1 MPQIN
6 EEFLNKL
13 KKKKPELRPYDLSPN
28 TNESKAVIAN
38 SNISK
43 LPVGDQS
50 RGKTPL
56 DDLTLD
62 ISPLAKSPRV
72 NLSTDN
78 SPLVNTPLTSTPP
91 DHHLLQ
97 TQVHKEPS
105 RGKTP
110 LAVSTPDKS
119 SLVKPPLEKTH
130 VVDPSTDNS
139 PLVDS
144 TPAITPLGNS
154 TRVNSTPATSSRV
167 ISPPVES
174 SLDKSYLVKTPL
186 DHSVMAKTSSY
197 DSNFKMFSFLIDKLS
212 QLNASEIR
220 MLQIIKKRVINSN
233 EREVFISRVEFEKE
247 GLQSKF
253 ITTIIKKLTE
263 EGLLSVKE
271 AKNKTNKTVKSYS
284 ILEFWK

>member
-13 KKKKPELRPYDLSPN
+13 KKKKPELRPYDLSYN
-28 TNESKAVIAN
+28 TNKSKAANTN
-38 SNISK
+38 SNVSQ
-43 LPVGDQS
+43 LPAGEPS

-56 DDLTLD
+56 DNPALVV
-62 ISPLAKSPRV
+62 SPLAESPRV

-78 SPLVNTPLTSTPP
+78 LPLVNSTPENT
-91 DHHLLQ
+91 HLDRQISQ
-97 TQVHKEPS
+97 THVSKEPS

-110 LAVSTPDKS
+110 PDNSTLAISPPNKLS
-119 SLVKPPLEKTH
+119 PVKPPLVKTH
-130 VVDPSTDNS
+130 VVDSSTAHSPLADSTLVKTSPDNS
-139 PLVDS
+139 TL
-144 TPAITPLGNS
+144 A
-154 TRVNSTPATSSRV
+154 
-167 ISPPVES
+167 ISPP
-174 SLDKSYLVKTPL
+174 DKSSPDESYLAKTSL
-186 DHSVMAKTSSY
+186 DHSLIINSGTY

-212 QLNASEIR
+212 QLNANEIR

-263 EGLLSVKE
+263 EGLISVKE